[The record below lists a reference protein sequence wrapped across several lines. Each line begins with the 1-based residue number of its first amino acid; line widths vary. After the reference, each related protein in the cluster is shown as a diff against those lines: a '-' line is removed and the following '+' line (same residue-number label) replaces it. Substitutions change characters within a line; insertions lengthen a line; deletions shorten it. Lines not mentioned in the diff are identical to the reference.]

1 MGNQGF
7 AVFDTA
13 IGRCGIAWREQLVVS
28 AQLPVASEHAMRA
41 SLSRYAPGPATP
53 PPQIR
58 AAIEAIVALLAG
70 EPRDL
75 ADIPLDM
82 SHVPEFPRRVYVA
95 ARKIS
100 PGETL
105 SYGEL
110 ARKLGV
116 PGAARA
122 VGQALGRNPFAPIVP
137 CHRVLAAGGKTG
149 GFSAHGGRTTKLK
162 MLAIECAAIGGQLP
176 LGLNVKD

>member
-1 MGNQGF
+1 MSRDGF

-13 IGRCGIAWREQLVVS
+13 LGRCGIAWRDQRIVCSL
-28 AQLPVASEHAMRA
+28 LPGPNEAALRA
-41 SLSRYAPGPATP
+41 SLSHYAPEPGAP
-53 PPQIR
+53 PPAVR
-58 AAIEAIVALLAG
+58 AAIDGVVALLAG

-75 ADIPLDM
+75 LEAPLDM
-82 SHVPEFPRRVYVA
+82 SRVPDFPRRVYVA
-95 ARKIS
+95 ARRIP

-137 CHRVLAAGGKTG
+137 CHRILAAGGKTG
-149 GFSAHGGRTTKLK
+149 GFSAHGGRTTKLE
-162 MLAIECAAIGGQLP
+162 MLAIERAAIGGQLP
-176 LGLNVKD
+176 LGLR